1 MEKGLFGGG
10 IAPVDGDKNEQL
22 LDQALQERNN
32 IKVMQVFEK
41 VTYFDDSLTEQCTAY
56 FLASFCSRSL
66 TLFLIASLKF
76 GLIPWIPS
84 LTSAAAK
91 SSAFSLSISL
101 ESLSERYR

>member
-56 FLASFCSRSL
+56 FLAPFYYKDEIQKL
-66 TLFLIASLKF
+66 DVPFYVVDTNPKVLF
-76 GLIPWIPS
+76 
-84 LTSAAAK
+84 
-91 SSAFSLSISL
+91 
-101 ESLSERYR
+101 R